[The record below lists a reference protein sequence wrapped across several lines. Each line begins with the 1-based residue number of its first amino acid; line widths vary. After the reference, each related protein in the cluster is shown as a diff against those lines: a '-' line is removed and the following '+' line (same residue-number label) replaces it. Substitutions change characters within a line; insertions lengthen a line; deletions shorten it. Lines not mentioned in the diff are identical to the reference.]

1 MTRGGFTFAHAAPHL
16 HRDAG
21 FDGRGDGHIHAKPLY
36 WRPGGAANGLPI
48 VATEPTVCRRSMRPA
63 MPFGA
68 ARCPVATLIH
78 LVFTGTPVIDPAGRV
93 LSGQRRSRARDRAS
107 GLSPTVE

>member
-48 VATEPTVCRRSMRPA
+48 VATEPTVVQALDATGHTVWRSALPC
-63 MPFGA
+63 GN
-68 ARCPVATLIH
+68 
-78 LVFTGTPVIDPAGRV
+78 IDPPGLHWDTGDRPRGA
-93 LSGQRRSRARDRAS
+93 RSVRAEDVP
-107 GLSPTVE
+107 GM